1 MAEIASDCVKNARN
15 AECFPLWSQFH
26 LENPSIFILQTKPKL
41 WYDFE
46 VHMKIAILGYSGSG
60 KSTLAKELAA
70 YYEAPVLFLDTV
82 QFLPNW
88 AERDQE
94 EGRSIVF
101 KFMQDNESWVIDGN
115 YSGFLQK
122 ERLEQA
128 DRILLLTFPRWLCF
142 YRALKRYFDNR
153 NKTRESMATG
163 CIEKMD
169 LKFIWWILYGGRT
182 KKRRDHYKGIA
193 SLYGDKALVLK
204 SPRQVTA
211 YMAQAKSHL
220 NDGNESKNA
229 SDFT

>member
-1 MAEIASDCVKNARN
+1 
-15 AECFPLWSQFH
+15 
-26 LENPSIFILQTKPKL
+26 
-41 WYDFE
+41 
-46 VHMKIAILGYSGSG
+46 MKIAILGYSGSG

-70 YYEAPVLFLDTV
+70 YYKAPVLFLDTV

-101 KFMQDNESWVIDGN
+101 NFMQGNESWVIDGN
-115 YSGFLQK
+115 YNGFLQK

-128 DRILLLTFPRWLCF
+128 DRILLLTFPRWLCL
-142 YRALKRYFDNR
+142 YRALKRYFCNR

-169 LKFIWWILYGGRT
+169 FEFIRWILYEGRT
-182 KKRRDHYKGIA
+182 KTRRDHYKQIA

-204 SPRQVTA
+204 SPGQVTA
-211 YMAQAKSHL
+211 YTAQIKSQS
-220 NDGNESKNA
+220 E
-229 SDFT
+229 